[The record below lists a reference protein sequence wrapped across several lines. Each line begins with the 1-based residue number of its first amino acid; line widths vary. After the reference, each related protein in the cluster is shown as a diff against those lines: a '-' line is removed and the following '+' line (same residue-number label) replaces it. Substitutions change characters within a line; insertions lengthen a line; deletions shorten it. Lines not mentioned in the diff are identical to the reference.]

1 MHRSVKVAHS
11 SFIEGSLTT
20 KKTASDVN
28 VVHSSLTKRSIK
40 LMRFSMASSFQPSIN
55 FASEAGAFTK
65 VVIFHMLPSKSV
77 SWSYPQI

>member
-40 LMRFSMASSFQPSIN
+40 LTRFSMASSFQPSIN
-55 FASEAGAFTK
+55 FVSEADHINVLKILALYIMFVEK
-65 VVIFHMLPSKSV
+65 VL
-77 SWSYPQI
+77 